1 MTATT
6 DLYGMGRG
14 TVGAFIFLAL
24 AWSLFWKGLALW
36 RAAKRGD
43 MWWFIAFLGSIPW
56 EFLKSFTSLVLP
68 ERGFLILV
76 DGREPDAER
85 LQLGEDAERIRLS
98 GGNSTA
104 LRNSAMHD
112 WRS

>member
-6 DLYGMGRG
+6 DLYGMG

-43 MWWFIAFLGSIPW
+43 MWWFIAFLVIH
-56 EFLKSFTSLVLP
+56 T
-68 ERGFLILV
+68 
-76 DGREPDAER
+76 
-85 LQLGEDAERIRLS
+85 LGIFEIIYIFGVTRARLS
-98 GGNSTA
+98 DFGRWPRA
-104 LRNSAMHD
+104 
-112 WRS
+112 

>member
-14 TVGAFIFLAL
+14 TAGAFIFLAL

-43 MWWFIAFLGSIPW
+43 MWWFIAFLVVHTLG
-56 EFLKSFTSLVLP
+56 
-68 ERGFLILV
+68 ILEIIYIFGV
-76 DGREPDAER
+76 TRA
-85 LQLGEDAERIRLS
+85 RLS
-98 GGNSTA
+98 DFSRWPRA
-104 LRNSAMHD
+104 
-112 WRS
+112 

>member
-6 DLYGMGRG
+6 DLYGMG

-43 MWWFIAFLGSIPW
+43 MWWFIAFLVIH
-56 EFLKSFTSLVLP
+56 T
-68 ERGFLILV
+68 
-76 DGREPDAER
+76 
-85 LQLGEDAERIRLS
+85 LGIFEIIYIFGVTRARLS
-98 GGNSTA
+98 DFSRWPRA
-104 LRNSAMHD
+104 
-112 WRS
+112 

>member
-14 TVGAFIFLAL
+14 AAGAFIFLAL

-43 MWWFIAFLGSIPW
+43 MWWFIAFLVVHTLG
-56 EFLKSFTSLVLP
+56 
-68 ERGFLILV
+68 ILEIIYIFGV
-76 DGREPDAER
+76 TRA
-85 LQLGEDAERIRLS
+85 RLS
-98 GGNSTA
+98 DFSRWPRA
-104 LRNSAMHD
+104 
-112 WRS
+112 